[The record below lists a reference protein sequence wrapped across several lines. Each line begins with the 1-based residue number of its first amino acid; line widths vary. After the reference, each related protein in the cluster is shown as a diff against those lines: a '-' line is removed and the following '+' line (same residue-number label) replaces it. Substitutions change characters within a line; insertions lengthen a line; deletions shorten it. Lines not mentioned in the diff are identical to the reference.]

1 MPPRTTQ
8 QGFTLMEL
16 LIVIAIVGI
25 LSAITIPSYQHYLQ
39 RARFTEVIM
48 ATTPYK
54 MAVALA
60 LQEGDPITELT
71 FGIDNI
77 PAAPAATKNLAK
89 LDIQQGVITAT
100 STTAVG
106 GYTYILTPDAV
117 GSQWT
122 VSGTCLE
129 AGICKN

>member
-1 MPPRTTQ
+1 MSSQTAQ

-25 LSAITIPSYQHYLQ
+25 LSAITIPSYQHYLR

-60 LQEGDPITELT
+60 LQEGDPITELAC
-71 FGIDNI
+71 GVDNI
-77 PAAPAATKNLAK
+77 PAAPAATKNLAQ
-89 LDIQQGVITAT
+89 LDIQQGIITAT
-100 STTAVG
+100 ATAAAG
-106 GYTYILTPDAV
+106 GYTYVLTPDAV

-122 VSGTCLE
+122 VSGTCLD
-129 AGICKN
+129 AGICKD